1 MAKANFR
8 QQKRQRELARKERQS
23 EKLLKR
29 GERPPEDAAA
39 ALTGT
44 VPSPVIEPK
53 PEGGGT

>member
-29 GERPPEDAAA
+29 GERPAEDAAA
-39 ALTGT
+39 ALTGSL
-44 VPSPVIEPK
+44 PLPVTEPK
-53 PEGGGT
+53 PEGGVS

>member
-39 ALTGT
+39 ALTGPA
-44 VPSPVIEPK
+44 PSLAEPK
-53 PEGGGT
+53 PEGGGN

>member
-39 ALTGT
+39 ALTGHA
-44 VPSPVIEPK
+44 PLPVTEPK
-53 PEGGGT
+53 PEGGGS

>member
-1 MAKANFR
+1 MVKANFR

-29 GERPPEDAAA
+29 GERPPEDAAT
-39 ALTGT
+39 ALTGH
-44 VPSPVIEPK
+44 VPPPAIEPK

>member
-1 MAKANFR
+1 MVKANFR

-39 ALTGT
+39 ALTGA
-44 VPSPVIEPK
+44 VPLPATEPK
-53 PEGGGT
+53 PEGGA